1 MQLVCLALTTGLLTP
16 NSPPTPRAYD
26 VHAFRQRLELF
37 APRTAPQRKPA
48 VATVSTSLQ
57 ASDSEASAKQKILS
71 RSTFDRLLRAS
82 ELLDDAE
89 RIVLSA
95 EDIELALCDMH
106 LQRSQTA
113 PPGIAHPSTFLPAAV
128 YAAQSVDVT
137 ELVRETLPRIFEEYP
152 VFTFMA
158 DEMLGNDDFYRS
170 VYFGTA
176 SEPPSSPSRLSF
188 ADLCRRLVAS
198 IYVFE
203 LLVAMGRDEHRQL
216 ATWYEAKLRAARA
229 AAPVPASAGTRSP
242 RDALMGFF
250 LAIKGESV
258 LASINAF
265 EMLRRVS
272 EERRG
277 PEEETPA
284 ADTVADTA
292 ADADDR
298 AFEVAALSR
307 VLNAIMGLNIFEAV
321 ISNLSFAYW
330 PDNARAGMALLLH
343 DNGSFSADGTQ
354 DLSADWM
361 RLYLGWNA
369 NFVWPSH
376 YCADMMAFTM
386 LVTPSIALGDP
397 AHFQYRR
404 AHTLFWVARSTQ
416 LTRLA
421 RGPLPHRPE
430 DIPCFRCK
438 QLEPSDDRQPLTSRT
453 ARLTRAAGER
463 LAASVGEDVSAQD
476 VWRRLLAG
484 VPEQLRTLARLYHLM
499 PKEGVAKL
507 RLL

>member
-16 NSPPTPRAYD
+16 NSLPTPRAYD

-48 VATVSTSLQ
+48 IATVSTSLQ

-95 EDIELALCDMH
+95 EDIELASATC
-106 LQRSQTA
+106 TA
-113 PPGIAHPSTFLPAAV
+113 LANSAPLHRPPKYLSPGSW
-128 YAAQSVDVT
+128 YAAQSGRD

-203 LLVAMGRDEHRQL
+203 LLVAMGRDEHRRL
-216 ATWYEAKLRAARA
+216 FTWYEAKLRAALPPSLCR
-229 AAPVPASAGTRSP
+229 TRSP
-242 RDALMGFF
+242 RDALGPFWR
-250 LAIKGESV
+250 LR
-258 LASINAF
+258 ASRCS
-265 EMLRRVS
+265 RRSTHSRCCGGSARSAVAP
-272 EERRG
+272 RRRRQ
-277 PEEETPA
+277 PPTPSPTPPPTPTIA
-284 ADTVADTA
+284 RSRSPRQVAYSTRSWA
-292 ADADDR
+292 STSSR
-298 AFEVAALSR
+298 RSSPTSAALAR
-307 VLNAIMGLNIFEAV
+307 QCARRHGAIA
-321 ISNLSFAYW
+321 
-330 PDNARAGMALLLH
+330 H

-376 YCADMMAFTM
+376 YCADMAFTM

-421 RGPLPHRPE
+421 RGPLHRPE

-453 ARLTRAAGER
+453 ARLTRAAGSGWPP
-463 LAASVGEDVSAQD
+463 ASVRTCRRRMCGGGCSPACPSSSA
-476 VWRRLLAG
+476 RSPG
-484 VPEQLRTLARLYHLM
+484 CTI
-499 PKEGVAKL
+499 
-507 RLL
+507 